1 MLKDAVT
8 AIGTSTKADVLL
20 HLKAKLKKSRIET
33 MLKFDVGQW
42 RTDRPE
48 VLGLIR
54 QTFWGCRLIVRS
66 SAPGEDGQAV
76 SEAGKFES
84 MLNVTIDDAR
94 IAEAI
99 EQVIASYTRY
109 GLYDDGNQILVQS
122 QTENVKLSGVV
133 FTRQMETN
141 APYYVINYDKSGK
154 TDTVTGGIEGQVL
167 YISHFNPYRLDPLWR
182 KLIAAI
188 QEIEAL
194 YPDTVLDVEFAIDES
209 DHVVIF
215 QVRPLAANQ
224 DVDRPDDDLFH
235 NVLKGMAAKFKRYNR
250 RIPHLA
256 GEGTLFGDMPDWNP
270 SEIIGSRPN
279 TLDYSLYSFLIMNG
293 IWHEART
300 SLGYYDVF
308 PAELMLSFGRKPY
321 VDVRASFN
329 SMVPATIAAPLRE
342 KLVSYYLEKL
352 KANPSL
358 QDKVEFEI
366 LWTCYDFTTRAEVRE
381 LAAAGFTSEEIDAI
395 TNGLHKLTGDIL
407 AHYPEILK
415 NDLRLVERLNR
426 NYRNIIEN
434 YRQQENSPWSA
445 IYAAHLI
452 LENCK
457 KLGTLPFSRQ
467 ARIAFIAKSLMKS
480 LVAINVID
488 NDQYYEFLNTIR
500 TVATRFKEDFARFKR
515 AEMDTAT
522 FLERYG
528 HLRAGT
534 YDITAARYDAM
545 AELIKGEAN
554 GEEPGKTAEYKGL
567 PMLVVESIDR
577 LIAEHSLP
585 GDAQAL
591 LDFIRLSIENREYA
605 KFEFTRSL
613 SQALE
618 LISEAGRMLGFKRE
632 DMSHVDWPTLYKYK
646 NPEFMALDYARQILG
661 KSIERHRRERK
672 WYDIVILPPVIASEK
687 DLYVISPYRALP
699 NFITNKTAAGEILCL
714 DSKNMAGNSNI
725 NGRIVLLENADPGYD
740 WIFTKKPLA
749 IVTRY
754 GGVASHMAIRC
765 AEFGIPAA
773 IGTGEVLFTL
783 LQRSIYVR
791 LDCERKL
798 IAPQIIE

>member
-1 MLKDAVT
+1 MLNQPVGNVEVA
-8 AIGTSTKADVLL
+8 TKANVLRYL
-20 HLKAKLKKSRIET
+20 DANLKKARVEKIHAFE
-33 MLKFDVGQW
+33 VGQW
-42 RTDRPE
+42 QKDSHK
-48 VLGLIR
+48 VLARICADFKG
-54 QTFWGCRLIVRS
+54 GRLVVRS
-66 SAPGEDGQAV
+66 SALNEDGESA
-76 SEAGKFES
+76 SEAGKYES
-84 MLNVTIDDAR
+84 VLNVAIDAAQIKAAVDV
-94 IAEAI
+94 
-99 EQVIASYTRY
+99 VIDSYRQY
-109 GLYDDGNQILVQS
+109 GADEKHNQILVQA
-122 QTENVKLSGVV
+122 QAENVKFSGVV
-133 FTRQMETN
+133 FNRQIGTN
-141 APYYVINYDKSGK
+141 APYYVINYDDSGR

-167 YISHFNPYRLDPLWR
+167 YVSHYNPYPLTASWQN
-182 KLIAAI
+182 LMAAVR
-188 QEIEAL
+188 EIETL
-194 YPDTVLDVEFAIDES
+194 YPDTSLDVEFAIDQS
-209 DHVVIF
+209 DRIIVF
-215 QVRPLAANQ
+215 QVRPLAANNN
-224 DVDRPDDDLFH
+224 VKLPDDELFH
-235 NVLKGMAAKFKRYNR
+235 NILKGMSAKFKRHDR

-256 GEGTLFGDMPDWNP
+256 GEGTIFGDMPDWNP

-329 SMVPATIAAPLRE
+329 SMVPAAIAPALRE

-352 KANPSL
+352 KANPSS

-366 LWTCYDFTTRAEVRE
+366 LWTCYDFTTRKEVQE
-381 LAAAGFTSEEIDAI
+381 LVEAGFMPEEVDAI
-395 TNGLHKLTGDIL
+395 IAGLHTLTADIL
-407 AHYPEILK
+407 ARYPEIMAE
-415 NDLRLVERLNR
+415 DLQLVERLNR
-426 NYRNIIEN
+426 NYQRIVEN
-434 YRQQENSPWSA
+434 YRQQEKSPWNA

-480 LVAINVID
+480 LVAVD
-488 NDQYYEFLNTIR
+488 ALSNDQYDAFLNTIR
-500 TVATRFKEDFARFKR
+500 TVATDFKEDFARFKR
-515 AEMDTAT
+515 AEIDTAV

-545 AELIKGEAN
+545 ADLIKGDADW
-554 GEEPGKTAEYKGL
+554 EEPVETGAYKGL
-567 PMLVVESIDR
+567 AEPVMSAVER
-577 LIAEHSLP
+577 LMTDHRLP
-585 GDAQAL
+585 GGAQEL
-591 LDFIRLSIENREYA
+591 LGFIRLSIENREYA

-613 SQALE
+613 SRALE
-618 LISEAGRMLGFKRE
+618 LISEAGLMLGLKRE

-646 NPEFMALDYARQILG
+646 NPEFMALDYARHILG
-661 KSIERHRRERK
+661 KSIERHRRERR
-672 WYDIVILPPVIASEK
+672 WYDTVILPPVIASEK
-687 DLYVISPYRALP
+687 DLYIVSPYRALP
-699 NFITNKTAAGEILCL
+699 NFITSKTAAGEILCL
-714 DSKNMAGNSNI
+714 DSKNMAGNSKI
-725 NGRIVLLENADPGYD
+725 NGRIVLMENADPGYD

-773 IGTGEVLFTL
+773 IGTGEVIYTTL
-783 LQRSIYVR
+783 TRSTYAR

-798 IAPQIIE
+798 ITPQLVK